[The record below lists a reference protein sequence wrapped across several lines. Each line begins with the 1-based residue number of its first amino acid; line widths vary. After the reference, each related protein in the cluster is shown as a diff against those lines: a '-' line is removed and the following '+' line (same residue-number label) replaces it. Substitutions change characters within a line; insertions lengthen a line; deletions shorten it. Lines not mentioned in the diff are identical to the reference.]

1 MANAGM
7 TATDDRRPGEELLA
21 PQPAEAVDALGAPPT
36 FAIVITAYQAA
47 ETIAAAVRSALK
59 QEHPAQQVIVVDDG
73 STDDLTGALE
83 PFRGEI
89 ELIQQ
94 ENRGGSAAR
103 NRGLEAV
110 ETEFMAVLDA
120 DDAYHPRRLL
130 VIAEAARRRPDLDI
144 VTTDARLIV
153 DGNPDGKLSDGSPFA
168 IEQQRRAIFER
179 SFPGGWPALR
189 KERLQAIGGF
199 DEKMRIAY
207 DWDCWLRLILSGS
220 SAGMVDAPY
229 YDYVLRSDS
238 LSANRVASL
247 WERVRLLEKATRS
260 PHLQPAE
267 RPTLEQ
273 AVHWRRSEAVREE
286 IRALSQA
293 GDRRG
298 LLRLAGT
305 PGTAITS
312 RLGAGLGAVS
322 PALSRRLLGDP
333 SERV

>member
-1 MANAGM
+1 M
-7 TATDDRRPGEELLA
+7 TAPGDRRPGEELLA

-47 ETIAAAVRSALK
+47 DTIAAAVRSALE
-59 QEHPAQQVIVVDDG
+59 QEHPAEQVIVVDDG
-73 STDDLTGALE
+73 STDDLVGALK
-83 PFRGEI
+83 PFRSKI
-89 ELIQQ
+89 ELVQQ
-94 ENRGGSAAR
+94 ENRGGPAAR
-103 NRGLEAV
+103 NRGIEAV

-130 VIAEAARRRPDLDI
+130 VIAEAARRRPDLDV

-153 DGNPDGKLSDGSPFA
+153 DGSPQGTLAEGAPFA
-168 IEQQRRAIFER
+168 IEHQRRAIFER
-179 SFPGGWPALR
+179 CYPGGWPALR
-189 KERLQAIGGF
+189 KVRLEAIGGF

-220 SAGMVDAPY
+220 SVGMVDAPY

-247 WERVRLLEKATRS
+247 WERVRLLEKATLS

-267 RPTLEQ
+267 RPALEE
-273 AVHWRRSEAVREE
+273 AIRWRRGEAVREE
-286 IRALSQA
+286 IRALSPA

-298 LLRLAGT
+298 LLRLART
-305 PGTAITS
+305 PGIAITT
-312 RLGAGLGAVS
+312 RLAAGLGVVS